1 MLVEAYEILECVVLL
16 KAALNLI
23 HPSNENQFNQQI
35 STLNSTQS
43 LAIKTLTFIPMSS
56 STSNP
61 NSTQDDSKI
70 TQLLSPTGTLSNFLL
85 PFHISIIRNLIP
97 LNDEPLDEGDALIIL
112 ARGLGLRSIIAAV
125 LKIYDGPRNLV
136 VVVNATPDE
145 EASLGEELTILGAG
159 KPGLRVVGYEM
170 GAKQRLVIQVREE
183 EKDAASRICSASQKL
198 SYSQSF
204 RGLG

>member
-56 STSNP
+56 SNSNP

-97 LNDEPLDEGDALIIL
+97 LNDEPLDEGDALTIL

-183 EKDAASRICSASQKL
+183 EKDAASRICSASQK
-198 SYSQSF
+198 
-204 RGLG
+204 

>member
-97 LNDEPLDEGDALIIL
+97 LNDEPLDEGDALTIL

-183 EKDAASRICSASQKL
+183 EKDAASRICSASQK
-198 SYSQSF
+198 
-204 RGLG
+204 